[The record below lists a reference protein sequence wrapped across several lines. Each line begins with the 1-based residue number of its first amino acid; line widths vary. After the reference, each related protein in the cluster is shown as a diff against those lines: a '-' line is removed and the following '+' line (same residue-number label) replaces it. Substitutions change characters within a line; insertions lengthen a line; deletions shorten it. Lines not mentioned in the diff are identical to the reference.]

1 MAVGDLD
8 YQGLIVAALCLRYK
22 ILAQLA
28 KAVRDE
34 NDAYLLIGKAAVD
47 RVLDR
52 LSVTSSP
59 SIPARRIPTS
69 VSALSLIK

>member
-52 LSVTSSP
+52 LSTSSP